1 MERKQF
7 IKNVTAMA
15 ALTGINGICKTT
27 PDETFGIHSEEASI
41 DQITFGAVHLNNT
54 NLNAATE
61 FWTKVAGMKLRNA
74 TNELA
79 EFGSENKTLVVVHQT
94 ATAPFREGY
103 SGLYHF
109 AIHAPNK
116 IEFARMIQRLIV
128 NNYSFSAIDHT
139 MSKSIYLRDPDS
151 VLVEFTLETPERFKR
166 IISEN
171 GLYMEDTDG
180 TLRGA
185 SDALNVH
192 EQLKA
197 LPDKHSSVPIHKETK
212 IGHIHFYAA
221 QLDKT
226 NEFYKKLG
234 FTQFNYL
241 EQYKYADV
249 GAGGA
254 YKHRVAM
261 NSWHG
266 INKPFAPEGNA
277 GLRYC
282 NLVFESDLQLNE
294 ALGKVVHYEKK
305 ANGYWL
311 TDPSGNKLCL
321 SSKQV

>member
-15 ALTGINGICKTT
+15 ALIGIDGITSKTSG
-27 PDETFGIHSEEASI
+27 ENFGIDSEERNV

-54 NLNAATE
+54 DLKVATR

-79 EFGSENKTLVVVHQT
+79 EFGSESHTLVVVHQT
-94 ATAPFREGY
+94 ATSAFREGY

-109 AIHAPNK
+109 AIHAPNDV
-116 IEFARMIQRLIV
+116 EFARMTQRLID

-166 IISEN
+166 VISGN

-180 TLRGA
+180 TIRGA
-185 SDALNVH
+185 SDVLNIK

-197 LPDKHSSVPIHKETK
+197 LPDKNTDVPLHTDTK
-212 IGHIHFYAA
+212 IGHIHFYASH
-221 QLDKT
+221 LDKT
-226 NEFYKKLG
+226 NSFYKTLG
-234 FTQFNYL
+234 FIQFNYL
-241 EQYKYADV
+241 AQYQYADV

-266 INKPFAPEGNA
+266 SNKPMAPEGNA
-277 GLRYC
+277 GLRHYDI
-282 NLVFESDLQLNE
+282 VFESDLQLKE
-294 ALGKVVHYEKK
+294 ALGKVAYYEKK
-305 ANGYWL
+305 ENEYWL
-311 TDPSGNKLCL
+311 TDPTGNKLCL
-321 SSKQV
+321 SSK